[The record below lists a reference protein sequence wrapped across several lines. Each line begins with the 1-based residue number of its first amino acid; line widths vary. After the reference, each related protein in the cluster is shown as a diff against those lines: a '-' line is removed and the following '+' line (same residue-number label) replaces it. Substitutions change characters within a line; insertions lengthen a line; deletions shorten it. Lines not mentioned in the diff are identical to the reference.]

1 MPVDVAGL
9 PESELLEL
17 VLVARDHAWEVHHL
31 SEADHPTPTEEAL
44 EVSSGQRSA
53 R

>member
-9 PESELLEL
+9 PEPELLEL
-17 VLVARDHAWEVHHL
+17 VLVARDHAGEVHHL
-31 SEADHPTPTEEAL
+31 GQADHPAAVEEAF
-44 EVSSGQRSA
+44 EVSSSQRSA